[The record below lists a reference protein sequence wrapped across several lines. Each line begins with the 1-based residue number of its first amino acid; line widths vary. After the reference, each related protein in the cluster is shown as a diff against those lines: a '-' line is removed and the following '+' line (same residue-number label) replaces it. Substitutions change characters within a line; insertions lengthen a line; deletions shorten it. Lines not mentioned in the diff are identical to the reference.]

1 MATVYIAPTSQGLGD
16 GTSEAN
22 AYAYSSLATAET
34 DAGSG
39 GTIFFTDGTY
49 SANAFSFDANGV
61 NYKSLNKLGA
71 ILEGNSGSLRLLTLG
86 HYSTTTASMS
96 LEGFVINNCRL
107 RSYQGT
113 TSTSKN
119 TIKNNKF
126 TVTLSGANIVE
137 SQSANTTDLIN
148 NSFNIDFDSGSSL
161 SLNYIKGTLN
171 GNTFYIDIDASVT
184 SITSAFN
191 GANLVRKNNI
201 WVSTDSS
208 KIGVS
213 LASNDSFSCFHNYGS
228 SNTSGGTSNVF
239 TDPQFVD
246 EPNGDFRLRPS
257 SPCINAGTA
266 S

>member
-1 MATVYIAPTSQGLGD
+1 MATVYIKPGTGTGTGTASDPYFYSQL
-16 GTSEAN
+16 S
-22 AYAYSSLATAET
+22 TAET
-34 DAGSG
+34 AAGSG
-39 GTIFFTDGTY
+39 GTILFTDGTY
-49 SANAFSFDANGV
+49 TATTFSFDENGV
-61 NYKSLNKLGA
+61 AYKSLNPLGA
-71 ILEGNSGSLRLLTLG
+71 ILEGNSGSLRFLTLG

-96 LEGFVINNCRL
+96 VEGFVINNCRL

-113 TSTSKN
+113 TSPSKN

-126 TVTLSGANIVE
+126 TVTLSGASIIE
-137 SQSANTTDLIN
+137 SQNANTTDLIN

-161 SLNYIKGTLN
+161 SASYANGTLN

-246 EPNGDFRLRPS
+246 APTGDFRLRPS
-257 SPCINAGTA
+257 SPCIGAGTA